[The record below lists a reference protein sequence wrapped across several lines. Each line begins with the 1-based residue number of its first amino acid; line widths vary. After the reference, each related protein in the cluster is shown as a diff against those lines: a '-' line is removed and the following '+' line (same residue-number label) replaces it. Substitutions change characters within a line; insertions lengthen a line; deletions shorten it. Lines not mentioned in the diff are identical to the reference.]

1 VRGWLTAGVL
11 VFSLV
16 GTNAESQ
23 APPPGGDPTGRS
35 GQPPPLSE
43 ELTPPAPPG
52 QILPP
57 VPPPPSGEPPLAPG
71 PRVLVKKI
79 RVEGS
84 TIFSPAQI
92 AEVIAP
98 YENRE
103 LSSEDLQALAQA
115 LTRLYVDRGYVTSG
129 VILPDQTVTDGVV
142 TYQVIEGK
150 VSDIAIEGNQWLWPG
165 YYRRRLRLGTG
176 PPVNLNEL
184 QERLQLMLEDSR
196 IERLNASL
204 RPGVRRG
211 EAVLDVRTEER
222 LPFRLWLDVNN
233 YQSPSVGAER
243 GIVTLQHQS
252 LTGNGDVLT
261 LSYGRSDGLD
271 PLLDF
276 RYALPVT
283 ARDTTISFGYRRND
297 FAVIEPP
304 FDVLDIESDSEIFTL
319 GVRHPVYRTPATL
332 VALEIIGER
341 LSHETTLLGEP
352 FSLSPGAVNGESVVT
367 ALRFAQEF
375 VHRTRNQVFAARSRF
390 SVGID
395 ALGSTIHGDSEIPD
409 SRFFAWLGQLQWVRR
424 LGFLQSIGLGD
435 AQVVARADLQ
445 IADDPLMTLEQVAIG
460 GRYSV
465 RGYRENTL
473 LRDNAFLGSVE
484 VRIPVVRNV
493 PWADLL
499 ELAPFVDYGRG
510 WNTRPPTGEPLDIS
524 SAGVGLRWARTFR
537 VPIVWRPQLEVY
549 WGHPFRNIDAG
560 SDRDLQDSGIHFQ
573 FVLALF

>member
-1 VRGWLTAGVL
+1 
-11 VFSLV
+11 
-16 GTNAESQ
+16 
-23 APPPGGDPTGRS
+23 
-35 GQPPPLSE
+35 
-43 ELTPPAPPG
+43 
-52 QILPP
+52 
-57 VPPPPSGEPPLAPG
+57 
-71 PRVLVKKI
+71 
-79 RVEGS
+79 
-84 TIFSPAQI
+84 
-92 AEVIAP
+92 
-98 YENRE
+98 
-103 LSSEDLQALAQA
+103 
-115 LTRLYVDRGYVTSG
+115 
-129 VILPDQTVTDGVV
+129 
-142 TYQVIEGK
+142 
-150 VSDIAIEGNQWLWPG
+150 
-165 YYRRRLRLGTG
+165 
-176 PPVNLNEL
+176 
-184 QERLQLMLEDSR
+184 MLEDPR

-211 EAVLDVRTEER
+211 DAVLDVRTEER
-222 LPFRLWLDVNN
+222 LPFRLFLDVNN

-276 RYALPVT
+276 RYALPIT
-283 ARDTTISFGYRRND
+283 ARDTIVSFGYRRND

-332 VALEIIGER
+332 VALEVIGER

-375 VHRTRNQVFAARSRF
+375 VHRTRTQVFAARSRF

-395 ALGSTIHGDSEIPD
+395 ALGSTIHGDREIPD

-424 LGFLQSIGLGD
+424 LTFLDGIGLGD
-435 AQVVARADLQ
+435 TQVIARADLQ
-445 IADDPLMTLEQVAIG
+445 VADDPLMTLEQVAIG

-484 VRIPVVRNV
+484 LRIPVVRNV
-493 PWADLL
+493 PWADVL

-510 WNTRPPTGEPLDIS
+510 WNTRPPTGKPLDIS
-524 SAGVGLRWARTFR
+524 GAGIGLRWARTFR
-537 VPIVWRPQLEVY
+537 VPITWRPQFEVY
-549 WGHPFRNIDAG
+549 WGHPFRNIDTG
-560 SDRDLQDSGIHFQ
+560 SDHDLQDDGIHFQ
-573 FVLALF
+573 FLLAVF